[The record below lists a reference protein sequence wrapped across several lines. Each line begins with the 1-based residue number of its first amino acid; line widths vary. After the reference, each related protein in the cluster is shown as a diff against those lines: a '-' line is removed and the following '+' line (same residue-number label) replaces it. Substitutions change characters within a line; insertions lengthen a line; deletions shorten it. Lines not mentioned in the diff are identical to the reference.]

1 MTTPQTEIV
10 VNVIFGMTESDLAAM
25 REPFLAM
32 QAASRAENGCQDY
45 TFSVEL
51 DSPTTIRITERWDD
65 FASLTAHFATPHMAT
80 FQAAMATHPPVDMNA
95 SFFEVNEI
103 DRPV

>member
-1 MTTPQTEIV
+1 MTSPEIV
-10 VNVIFGMTESDLAAM
+10 VNVVVEMDGAGFAAM
-25 REPFLAM
+25 RAPLLAM
-32 QAASRAENGCQDY
+32 QAASRAEDGCQDY

-65 FASLTAHFATPHMAT
+65 LASLIAHFATPHMAT
-80 FQAAMATHPPVDMNA
+80 FQAAMAAHPPVATAA

-103 DRPV
+103 DRPA